1 MKKKVT
7 HEQTRVLNRQL
18 VTKTIYDAGEISRA
32 EVARVTR
39 LTRPT
44 VSDLVAELM
53 SQRLVVEVGYAP
65 STGGKRPMLL
75 RIDADAQ
82 NTISIDLSRKDFCGA
97 VLDLRGEVQHREYRR
112 WRNDRPSLDLIFE
125 LVDSLVAAA
134 DRPLLGIGVGTPGL
148 IDAAHGVVVAAVNQ
162 EWTNVPLRQLLE
174 ERYGVPAY
182 VANDCQ
188 AAALGEFT
196 FGNVNGVQD
205 LVVISVGWGIGAGIV
220 VNGQLLHGTPFGAG
234 EIGHIVVAENGER
247 CSCGGFGCLETV
259 SSSQAIVRQVHALL
273 ARRGDP
279 RVISPEQVSFDR
291 VCELF
296 HEGDAEVREVVRA
309 AGRGLGTV
317 AAYLV
322 GVLGIYHLRFAGQVT
337 AIGPFLLEAVREEMV
352 RLLLPALAGET
363 QLEFA
368 TLGSDIVL
376 KGASALVL
384 HHELGVL

>member
-352 RLLLPALAGET
+352 RLLLPALADEA

>member
-196 FGNVNGVQD
+196 F
-205 LVVISVGWGIGAGIV
+205 S
-220 VNGQLLHGTPFGAG
+220 
-234 EIGHIVVAENGER
+234 
-247 CSCGGFGCLETV
+247 
-259 SSSQAIVRQVHALL
+259 
-273 ARRGDP
+273 
-279 RVISPEQVSFDR
+279 
-291 VCELF
+291 
-296 HEGDAEVREVVRA
+296 
-309 AGRGLGTV
+309 
-317 AAYLV
+317 
-322 GVLGIYHLRFAGQVT
+322 
-337 AIGPFLLEAVREEMV
+337 
-352 RLLLPALAGET
+352 
-363 QLEFA
+363 A
-368 TLGSDIVL
+368 T
-376 KGASALVL
+376 
-384 HHELGVL
+384 

>member
-279 RVISPEQVSFDR
+279 RAISPEQVSFDR

-352 RLLLPALAGET
+352 RLLLPALADEA

>member
-1 MKKKVT
+1 MKRKVT
-7 HEQTRVLNRQL
+7 HEQTRALNRQL

-53 SQRLVVEVGYAP
+53 AQELVVEVGYAP

-75 RIDADAQ
+75 RIDADAR
-82 NTISIDLSRKDFCGA
+82 NTISIDLSRKDFSGA
-97 VLDLRGEVQHREYRR
+97 VLDLRGQVQHREHRR
-112 WRNDRPSLDLIFE
+112 WRRDRPSIDLIFD
-125 LVDSLVAAA
+125 LLDSLIAATEH
-134 DRPLLGIGVGTPGL
+134 PLLGIGVGTPGL
-148 IDAAHGVVVAAVNQ
+148 IDAANGVVVAAVNQ
-162 EWTNVPLRQLLE
+162 EWTNVPLRRLLE

-182 VANDCQ
+182 IANDCQ

-220 VNGQLLHGTPFGAG
+220 INGQLLHGTPFGAG
-234 EIGHIVVAENGER
+234 EIGHIVVVEGGER
-247 CSCGGFGCLETV
+247 CSCGSYGCLETV
-259 SSSQAIVRQVHALL
+259 SSSQAIIRQVRALL
-273 ARRGDP
+273 SRRGDP
-279 RVISPEQVSFDR
+279 CGGSPEQVSFDR

-309 AGRGLGTV
+309 AGYGLGTV

-337 AIGPFLLEAVREEMV
+337 AVGSFLLDVIREELV
-352 RLLLPALAGET
+352 RRMLPALAGET

-376 KGASALVL
+376 RGASALVL

>member
-75 RIDADAQ
+75 RIDEDAQ

-259 SSSQAIVRQVHALL
+259 SSSQAIVRQVRALL

-279 RVISPEQVSFDR
+279 RAVSPEQVSFDR

-309 AGRGLGTV
+309 AGRGLGAV

-352 RLLLPALAGET
+352 RLLLPALADEA